1 MTELC
6 KLAEKYGTD
15 KLGAY
20 TRFYGWFLKPF
31 RESVRK
37 VLEIGIGNVAD
48 MKHVPG
54 YQPGASLR
62 MWRDFFPNA
71 AIHGIDIDPE
81 VLMHDER
88 IETFLVSQINPH
100 QLAAFGKEHGPFDL
114 IIDDGDHH
122 PGPQATAAIALNPFL
137 TDDGIY
143 IIEDVGWPEQL
154 ADKLPFEHG
163 HLDFF
168 PYTERH
174 DRCFLLRKQIG

>member
-122 PGPQATAAIALNPFL
+122 PGPQAQLIDEQKIVVIETGNSGDEFSRALRLSMVQTMTPAGPAATPQGA
-137 TDDGIY
+137 
-143 IIEDVGWPEQL
+143 VVRAGW
-154 ADKLPFEHG
+154 
-163 HLDFF
+163 
-168 PYTERH
+168 RH
-174 DRCFLLRKQIG
+174 YN